1 MIETLYFEEGEM
13 TELKTL
19 KADAEADDKS
29 AGEKAGWERLDKF
42 DAAWDKWEAEQ
53 LGKKP

>member
-1 MIETLYFEEGEM
+1 M

-19 KADAEADDKS
+19 KIDAEDDDKR

-53 LGKKP
+53 AEKNHEA